1 MYLGQ
6 VVVFPIKSL
15 DGIAVKKVRIAK
27 NGSLE
32 NDRIYA
38 IVDEAGRFVNGKRT
52 ARIHLL
58 RSAYDERLREVC
70 LWQNGESSKEQFCLD
85 DSARLNRWLSG
96 FFGFP
101 VKLIHDPEAGFPDDR
116 TAYGPT
122 IISEASLREIS
133 RWFPELTFEN
143 VRRRFRTNL
152 EIGEVPPFWEDCL
165 FGAPG
170 KLISFHLGE
179 VQFLGHNPCQRCVVP
194 SRDPDNS
201 DPTAKFQKLF
211 MEYRKQT
218 LPKWADVRQFNHY
231 YRLAVNTSIPLS
243 EVGKRV
249 CVGDR
254 IQTDDVLSSWLV
266 RI

>member
-15 DGIAVKKVRIAK
+15 DGIAVKEARIAK

-58 RSAYDERLREVC
+58 RSAYDECLREVC
-70 LWQNGESSKEQFCLD
+70 LWQNGESSNERFSLD
-85 DSARLNRWLSG
+85 DSDRLNDWLSD

-101 VKLIHDPEAGFPDDR
+101 VKLIYDPKAGFPDDR

-122 IISEASLREIS
+122 IISEASLREVS
-133 RWFPELTFEN
+133 SWFPELTFEN
-143 VRRRFRTNL
+143 AQRRFRTNL
-152 EIGEVPPFWEDCL
+152 QVGEVPPFWEDCL

-170 KLISFHLGE
+170 KLMSFQVGE

-194 SRDPDNS
+194 SRDPDNGDS
-201 DPTAKFQKLF
+201 TAKFQKLF

-249 CVGDR
+249 SVGDR
-254 IQTDDVLSSWLV
+254 IQTNACT
-266 RI
+266 